1 MQKRSENGTELNRS
15 KTDSQNKESTVRE
28 RALFVDGQLD
38 VDAYFAFLEDYHQ
51 LFPTKAPRTPIQ
63 IKIAKL

>member
-1 MQKRSENGTELNRS
+1 MQKRSETARG
-15 KTDSQNKESTVRE
+15 

-38 VDAYFAFLEDYHQ
+38 VDAYFAFLEDYQQ
-51 LFPTKAPRTPIQ
+51 LFPAKAPRTPIM